1 LIRSGLTI
9 RRQKNNLEIQV
20 HENQVF
26 VIH

>member
-20 HENQVF
+20 HKNQVF